1 MNPLENILSEIDYY
15 TERVQLFESQL
26 NKGQYYIDGY
36 NRNKS
41 ILTYYENLLDN
52 YIKGITGAP
61 LE

>member
-1 MNPLENILSEIDYY
+1 MNPLENILEEINYY
-15 TERVQLFESQL
+15 KERVQLFEGQL
-26 NKGQYYIDGY
+26 NKGQYYIDCY